1 MAEIT
6 DFISTASRDLG
17 EPEHTTRAATGVLLD
32 VIRQHASSSDVQTL
46 LNAIP
51 GASSLSG
58 PVVQRSRSSG
68 GLLGGVLKSAA
79 SRFGLG
85 SSVGTTIDVLGQF
98 HSTGFSTH
106 SVGRLAS
113 MFMGFVR
120 ANTNDD
126 LAQRLMRD
134 VPHLGGL

>member
-1 MAEIT
+1 MAAIT
-6 DFISTASRDLG
+6 DFITTASRDLG
-17 EPEHTTRAATGVLLD
+17 EPEHATRAATGVLLD
-32 VIRQHASSSDVQTL
+32 VVRQHASSSDVQML

-58 PVVQRSRSSG
+58 PVVRRSSSG
-68 GLLGGVLKSAA
+68 GMFGGILQSAA
-79 SRFGLG
+79 SRLGLG
-85 SSVGTTIDVLGQF
+85 SSVGSAIDVLGQF
-98 HSTGFSTH
+98 HSTGISTQ

-113 MFMGFVR
+113 MFMSFVR

-134 VPHLGGL
+134 VPHLGGR